1 MRVSISRRSGILT
14 RRASCSHR
22 LGPNAINE
30 GYKGNSIRTSKYNLV
45 TFLPFFL
52 YAMFSR
58 IAYLYFLCQASVRL
72 VLLWSDFS
80 QAPNRCACTALP
92 PLARR
97 CVLWLLCNKACM
109 RLKGQHI

>member
-1 MRVSISRRSGILT
+1 MRVSISRRGAILT

-72 VLLWSDFS
+72 VLLWPDFS

-97 CVLWLLCNKACM
+97 CVLWLLCIKTCM

>member
-1 MRVSISRRSGILT
+1 MRRDGALT
-14 RRASCSHR
+14 RHTSCSRR

-72 VLLWSDFS
+72 ALL
-80 QAPNRCACTALP
+80 
-92 PLARR
+92 
-97 CVLWLLCNKACM
+97 
-109 RLKGQHI
+109 